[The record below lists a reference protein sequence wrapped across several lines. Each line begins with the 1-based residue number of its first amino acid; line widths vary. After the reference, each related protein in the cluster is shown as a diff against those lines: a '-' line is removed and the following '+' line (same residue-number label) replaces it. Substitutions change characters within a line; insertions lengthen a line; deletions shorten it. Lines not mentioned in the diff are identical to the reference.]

1 MLIKVTLG
9 VSSSVSIYKALDIV
23 RRFKERMCDVKVI
36 MTKNAT
42 KLVSPLLFETLSENP
57 VVVDMYERA
66 TSVKVE
72 HIELAKWEDVFVV
85 APATANII
93 GKMAN
98 GIADDFLTTHYL
110 ASTSKVVIA
119 PAMNGRM
126 YRNKTV
132 RENIEKLKRL
142 GVVIVNPKKGK
153 LACGEEDE
161 GALEDPLKI
170 VEQTLSILKETKQ
183 LLGKTVLVT
192 AGPTREYIDPV
203 RFISNPSS
211 GKMGYAIAE
220 EALRRGAKV
229 ILISG
234 TTQIN
239 PPNDVELINVVT
251 TSEMKEKVLENFNRC
266 DILFMAAAPSDF
278 QPAKKE
284 KEKIKRSDGSFKIE
298 LKPTGDI
305 LMETSK
311 LKKKN
316 QIICAFAAETSNHIQ
331 NAKNKLLKKSVDFI
345 ALNDVSKKDSGF
357 ESDLNELILIDSK
370 FNTFNLGRDSKL
382 ILASKL
388 IDKIIKNEKKI

>member
-1 MLIKVTLG
+1 MIKVTLG

-23 RRFKERMCDVKVI
+23 RRFKERECDVKVI
-36 MTKNAT
+36 MTKNAA
-42 KLVSPLLFETLSENP
+42 KLVSPLLFETISENP
-57 VVVDMYERA
+57 VAVDMYERA

-126 YRNKTV
+126 FRNKTV
-132 RENIEKLKRL
+132 RENIEKLKNA

-161 GALEDPLKI
+161 GALEDPPKI

-211 GKMGYAIAE
+211 GKMGYFIAE
-220 EALRRGAKV
+220 EASKRGAKV

-234 TTQIN
+234 TTQI
-239 PPNDVELINVVT
+239 PSPQDVDFISVTT
-251 TSEMKEKVLENFNRC
+251 TSEMKEKVLEHFSLC

-278 QPAKKE
+278 RPSKKE
-284 KEKIKRSDGSFKIE
+284 KEKIKRLDGSFKIE
-298 LKPTGDI
+298 LKPTDDI
-305 LMETSK
+305 LMEVSK

-316 QIICAFAAETSNHIQ
+316 QIICAFAAETNNHIQ

-345 ALNDVSKKDSGF
+345 ALNDVSKKDCGF